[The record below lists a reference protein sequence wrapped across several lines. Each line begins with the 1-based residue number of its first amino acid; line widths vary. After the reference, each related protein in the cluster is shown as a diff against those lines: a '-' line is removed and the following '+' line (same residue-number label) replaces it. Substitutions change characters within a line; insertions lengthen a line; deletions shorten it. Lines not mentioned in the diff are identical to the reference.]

1 MRSSLAGAIVILCG
15 SVLVAQ
21 TAPEI
26 SKAAK
31 PGKVYHIGGDIKPP
45 RVILSPQPV
54 IDNNKKKIAE
64 ESANKVVQSDSTL
77 LSIVVAED
85 GSVQSVKV
93 SRSLNRN
100 LDAKAI
106 DAVKKWK
113 FEPATKKGIPVAVEL
128 MVEVD
133 FHLYQ

>member
-1 MRSSLAGAIVILCG
+1 MILCG

-21 TAPEI
+21 AAPEI

-31 PGKVYHIGGDIKPP
+31 PGKLYHVGGDVKPP

-64 ESANKVVQSDSTL
+64 ESAGKKVVESGSTL

-85 GSVQSVKV
+85 GSVQSAKV
-93 SRSLNRN
+93 SRSLNRH

-106 DAVKKWK
+106 DAVTKWR
-113 FEPATKKGIPVAVEL
+113 FEPGTKKGIPVAVEM

-133 FHLYQ
+133 FHLYP